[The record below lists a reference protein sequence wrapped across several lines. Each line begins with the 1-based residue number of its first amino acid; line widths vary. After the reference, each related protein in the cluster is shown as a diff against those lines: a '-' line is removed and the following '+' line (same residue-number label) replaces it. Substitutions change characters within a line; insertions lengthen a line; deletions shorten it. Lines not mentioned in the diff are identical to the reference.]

1 MVVVF
6 WMGVGLEVLDGGM
19 GWGGG
24 YGVGDMVVGIGYGGC
39 GVVRC
44 GVYGMVRGDGE
55 RDGVGCVVD
64 DVCLGVGAEA
74 EGKVE

>member
-1 MVVVF
+1 
-6 WMGVGLEVLDGGM
+6 MG
-19 GWGGG
+19 GWGG
-24 YGVGDMVVGIGYGGC
+24 VVDMVWC

-44 GVYGMVRGDGE
+44 GVYGMVRGDGK